1 MFDARAGTQ
10 RRRELRD
17 EPGGAR
23 GPVLALDLGG
33 TQIRTAAVHEDGSIA
48 ARKATHTPVNKGPQA
63 IVEACRDMLV
73 ATRNELRATSPDVE
87 RDLVGISIS
96 SPGPIDPW
104 RGVIVEPP
112 NLGPEFRD
120 VPIAEPLEAA
130 LELPAYLD
138 RDTQI
143 AALGEGAFGAA
154 QGSTNYLYVT
164 VSSGV
169 GGAIVTE
176 GRLLMG
182 PDGTA
187 GELGHIPVD
196 FHGPPCGCGGIGHLE
211 SFASGVAIARAGRRA
226 IGSGTSPDLEDYA
239 RTIGSDDL
247 DARQIARAE
256 DAGVETAHEIMEEA
270 RRAFAAACVGFV
282 DVFDPDLIVVG
293 GSIAQGQGDR
303 LLGPARDA
311 VANEAFRA
319 PARRVRIVPAVL
331 GDDVSLVGGLIL
343 VHARAGDDRWRGG
356 RPPVERT
363 RPAAKP
369 TDEHMATLAAKRTAG
384 LATGSTGDPAPESR
398 PAPVPHAVKT

>member
-10 RRRELRD
+10 RRRELRE

-33 TQIRTAAVHEDGSIA
+33 TQIRTAAVREDGSIA
-48 ARKATHTPVNKGPQA
+48 ARKATQTPVGHGPQA
-63 IVEACRDMLV
+63 IVEACRDMLLESR
-73 ATRNELRATSPDVE
+73 AELQRTAPDIE

-104 RGVIVEPP
+104 RGIIVEPP

-120 VPIAEPLEAA
+120 VPIATA
-130 LELPAYLD
+130 LETALGLRAYLE

-154 QGSTNYLYVT
+154 KGSTNYLYVT

-226 IGSGTSPDLEDYA
+226 IGSGSSPDLEEYA

-247 DARQIARAE
+247 DARQIAAAE

-293 GSIAQGQGDR
+293 GSIAEGQGDR
-303 LLGPARDA
+303 LLGPAREA

-319 PARRVRIVPAVL
+319 PARRVRIVPAAL

-356 RPPVERT
+356 RSPLEPARDARGSGEAAD
-363 RPAAKP
+363 PAAISAADP
-369 TDEHMATLAAKRTAG
+369 TGTS
-384 LATGSTGDPAPESR
+384 ATGTR

>member
-17 EPGGAR
+17 EPVGAR

-48 ARKATHTPVNKGPQA
+48 ARKATHTPVDKGPEA
-63 IVEACRDMLV
+63 IVGACRDMLLESR
-73 ATRNELRATSPDVE
+73 AELRRAAPDVE
-87 RDLVGISIS
+87 RKLVGVSIS

-112 NLGPEFRD
+112 NLGPEFRG

-130 LELPAYLD
+130 LGLPAYLE

-226 IGSGTSPDLEDYA
+226 IGSGASPDLEDYA

-247 DARQIARAE
+247 DARQIADAE
-256 DAGVETAHEIMEEA
+256 DAGVESAHDIMEEA
-270 RRAFAAACVGFV
+270 RRAFAAACVGWV

-293 GSIAQGQGDR
+293 GSIARGQGDR
-303 LLGPARDA
+303 LLGPARET
-311 VANEAFRA
+311 VANEAFRT
-319 PARRVRIVPAVL
+319 PAARVRIVPAAL
-331 GDDVSLVGGLIL
+331 GDDVSLVGGIVL
-343 VHARAGDDRWRGG
+343 VHARAGDDTWRAG
-356 RPPVERT
+356 RPPVDRT
-363 RPAAKP
+363 RTA
-369 TDEHMATLAAKRTAG
+369 DTLAA
-384 LATGSTGDPAPESR
+384 GSTGDPSRKPR
-398 PAPVPHAVKT
+398 PASVPHAVKT

>member
-48 ARKATHTPVNKGPQA
+48 ARKATHTPVNKGPGA

-73 ATRNELRATSPDVE
+73 ETRNELRATSPDVE

-120 VPIAEPLEAA
+120 IPIAEPLEAA
-130 LELPAYLD
+130 LGLPAYLE

-154 QGSTNYLYVT
+154 QGSTNYVYVT

-226 IGSGTSPDLEDYA
+226 IGSANSPDLEEYA

-247 DARQIARAE
+247 DARQIAGAE

-303 LLGPARDA
+303 LLGPAREA

-319 PARRVRIVPAVL
+319 PARRVRIVPAAL
-331 GDDVSLVGGLIL
+331 GDDVSLVGGLVL

-356 RPPVERT
+356 RLPIEPARVARSSGEAGDSVT
-363 RPAAKP
+363 NSPANSPANSPTGSAPAAG
-369 TDEHMATLAAKRTAG
+369 T
-384 LATGSTGDPAPESR
+384 R